1 MTFSNELRK
10 KSNTK
15 MIHGPNKI
23 IQARPGPG
31 PTKKK
36 CRAGPAQ
43 VNRKILSLCPARHV
57 PMGIKEK
64 YDAGQGSSPG
74 PAPSSLMLEGL
85 RFLRN

>member
-23 IQARPGPG
+23 IQTRPGPG

-36 CRAGPAQ
+36 CRAGPAR
-43 VNRKILSLCPARHV
+43 VNRKFLNLGLSRPG

-64 YDAGQGSSPG
+64 SVSGQGSVPG
-74 PAPSSLMLEGL
+74 PAPSNLMLEWL
-85 RFLRN
+85 RFGRK

>member
-23 IQARPGPG
+23 IQTRPGPG

-36 CRAGPAQ
+36 CRAGPARE
-43 VNRKILSLCPARHV
+43 NRKVLSLGLSRSGPT
-57 PMGIKEK
+57 GIKEK
-64 YDAGQGSSPG
+64 SVSGLGSGPG
-74 PAPSSLMLEGL
+74 LAPSSLMLQRL
-85 RFLRN
+85 RFGRN